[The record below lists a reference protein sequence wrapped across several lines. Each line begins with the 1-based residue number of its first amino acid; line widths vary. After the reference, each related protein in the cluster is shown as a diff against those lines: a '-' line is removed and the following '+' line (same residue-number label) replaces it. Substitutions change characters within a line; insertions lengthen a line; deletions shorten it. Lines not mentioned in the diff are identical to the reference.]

1 MNSYFLLVT
10 EMKKTKSVLLK
21 LLMSHNICIVITF
34 ERKQMTHF
42 FKTLLFLFSWHVF
55 FFLIPSYS
63 ITLFCFFLF

>member
-10 EMKKTKSVLLK
+10 KVKKTKSVLLK
-21 LLMSHNICIVITF
+21 LLMSHNICIVIPF

-55 FFLIPSYS
+55 FFFNTKL
-63 ITLFCFFLF
+63 

>member
-10 EMKKTKSVLLK
+10 EVKKTKSVLLK

-42 FKTLLFLFSWHVF
+42 LKHCYFYLVGMFSF
-55 FFLIPSYS
+55 F
-63 ITLFCFFLF
+63 

>member
-10 EMKKTKSVLLK
+10 EVKKTKSVLLK

-34 ERKQMTHF
+34 ERKQMTRF